1 MGNAYENYSKIRD
14 LKGYTDYKVAKETGI
29 GTATMSNWKNGK
41 YTPKADKIQII
52 ADFLGVSSEYLLTG
66 QEPEHEKYYYDEETA
81 KMAQK
86 LFENRDL
93 RLLFSA
99 AEDASPEDLKT
110 THSLLMALKRKE
122 RGYDD
127 DTGA

>member
-1 MGNAYENYSKIRD
+1 MNSVDRVKNICKERKIPISRLERD
-14 LKGYTDYKVAKETGI
+14 LGFSNGYIGQLKKGTF
-29 GTATMSNWKNGK
+29 
-41 YTPKADKIQII
+41 PADRLNSI
-52 ADFLGVSSEYLLTG
+52 ANYLNVSPQYIMTG
-66 QEPEHEKYYYDEETA
+66 QESGNDQYYYDEETA
-81 KMAQK
+81 EMAQE
-86 LFENRDL
+86 LFKNKDL

-99 AEDASPEDLKT
+99 ARDASPEDLKT

>member
-1 MGNAYENYSKIRD
+1 MTLNERVVSLCKENGISQSELERSIGISKGSVTKWKTQEPKYST
-14 LKGYTDYKVAKETGI
+14 LEKVA
-29 GTATMSNWKNGK
+29 AFFNV
-41 YTPKADKIQII
+41 P
-52 ADFLGVSSEYLLTG
+52 VSSLTNDG
-66 QEPEHEKYYYDEETA
+66 YYYDEETA